1 MVDPEKCIHC
11 GNCIRECRHN
21 AREFQDDT
29 LKFLDDLGKE
39 QISVLLAPS
48 FFLLYPDTCGRII
61 NFLLENG
68 VTAAYDASFGTD
80 ISIWGYLKYLDE
92 HPEGGYIMNTCPSFV
107 NFVTRYSKEMT
118 NRLLPV
124 QSPAVCAAIYLHK
137 YKKNTDSIAFIGPC
151 IAKKDDFDSPETNG
165 EISYNITFA
174 HLVQALE
181 GIDLSSYSDTFEGR
195 NNTLGSLAPIEGGL
209 KRSISHFI
217 PENYVSLRHG
227 KQIITIHNKTIK

>member
-1 MVDPEKCIHC
+1 
-11 GNCIRECRHN
+11 
-21 AREFQDDT
+21 
-29 LKFLDDLGKE
+29 
-39 QISVLLAPS
+39 
-48 FFLLYPDTCGRII
+48 
-61 NFLLENG
+61 
-68 VTAAYDASFGTD
+68 
-80 ISIWGYLKYLDE
+80 
-92 HPEGGYIMNTCPSFV
+92 MNTCPSFV

-137 YKKNTDSIAFIGPC
+137 YKKITDSIAFIGPC

-217 PENYVSLRHG
+217 PEKEFIMSVDNGVYYLPYYEYYENQIFKSGNAPFVTD
-227 KQIITIHNKTIK
+227 IITCEHGCIEGPGTEILTRII